1 MNPPTLTGPMTRRRF
16 LSLSAMAAAVSA
28 CGVPDSA
35 GSGGGKLKAA
45 TYIPPSYKDLFPPF
59 EMFMETAQ
67 KESGGGLKFAM
78 FHSETLLSADQLVS
92 GLLQGV
98 ADLVFQVSS
107 YVSSSYPVLGA
118 YEMPFVTEDVDK
130 TQQALAVGSPLYDLI
145 NQELGEQGLRLIASM
160 PTTEEWIW
168 TMEKPV
174 HKPSDLRGLR
184 IRTAG
189 EVEGET
195 VKALGGSPV
204 SMSSSEVY
212 QALERGTIDGM
223 ISYAGTVISRDL
235 QEIIRY
241 GTVGHFGNYS
251 VDSYVRKDWFDGL
264 DSASQEAML
273 AAGRTYWKEGTAH
286 LHRVV
291 EQSYVPQIEQAGI
304 ELYEPTGADLKAFQA
319 ATTGVYDWWRSQVGS
334 KAVAERAL
342 NLVQTA

>member
-1 MNPPTLTGPMTRRRF
+1 MNTPAPTGAMSRRHF

-28 CGVPDSA
+28 CGVPESA
-35 GSGGGKLKAA
+35 GSGGGKIKAA

-59 EMFMETAQ
+59 QMFMNTAQ
-67 KESGGGLKFAM
+67 KQSGGELKFQM
-78 FHSETLLSADQLVS
+78 FHSETLLSAEQLIS

-118 YEMPFVTEDVDK
+118 YEMPFVNKDISQTE
-130 TQQALAVGSPLYDLI
+130 QALEPGSPLYNLI
-145 NQELGEQGLRLIASM
+145 NQELGKQGLRLIGSM
-160 PTTEEWIW
+160 LTTEEWIW

-174 HKPSDLRGLR
+174 HKPEDMEGLR

-189 EVEGET
+189 EVEGQT

-223 ISYAGTVISRDL
+223 ISYSGTVISRDL

-241 GTVGHFGNYS
+241 GTVGRFGHYG
-251 VDSYVRKDWFDGL
+251 VDAYVRKEWFDGL
-264 DSASQEAML
+264 DSTSQDALM
-273 AAGRTYWKEGTAH
+273 AAGRKYWKDGTAH
-286 LHRVV
+286 QHRVV
-291 EQSYVPQIEQAGI
+291 EQSFIPTMKQAGI
-304 ELYEPTGADLKAFQA
+304 ELYKPTGPELKAFQQ
-319 ATTGVYDWWRSQVGS
+319 ATKPVYDWWRSQVES
-334 KAVAERAL
+334 PAVADRAL
-342 NLVQTA
+342 HLVQSA